1 MTGRDPADRATA
13 AGYPIAGSPRQTG
26 GVGAGHYPAGMQ
38 ARAGRRDQQQALR
51 PPDGSST
58 HPQVVRG
65 LRSWCS
71 AAVRALGAARTT
83 IDECNVYP
91 VPDADTGTN
100 LFLTMRAAASAV
112 GAAATRTGPSLTL
125 ASAAAELSHGALMGA
140 RGNSGVIVSQ
150 LLRGALDCLVERAD
164 ERGALTGGDL
174 AAGLHR
180 GADAA
185 YAAVAH
191 PVEGTILTVA
201 RAAAEAAGATTG
213 STWSEVAEAA
223 LAAARRALE
232 RTPEQL
238 PVLRDAH
245 VVDAGGMGLVV
256 LLEALVTSLGSD
268 DLDASWEPF
277 SLEPAPSCR
286 PESFGTGSGAYEVMF
301 LLDADEAAVTA
312 LRATLDRLGE
322 SLLVVGGAGLWH
334 VHVHTADPGAVV
346 EAGYDAGHA
355 HRVRITHLPGTAAP
369 PTARRA
375 LVAVAAGPGIAAL
388 LESSG
393 AVVVPGGPGARPS
406 TAEVLAGIRRA
417 GAAEVVVLPNDR
429 ASLEVA
435 EAAAALARPD
445 GVRVAVVP
453 TTASVQ
459 VLAAAAVHDDGHGFD
474 DDVVAMTSAAGLTR
488 HGGVTLAARDA
499 ITMAGPCREG
509 DVLGVVGGD
518 FAIVGDDLAV
528 TACGVADRM
537 LAAGGELV
545 TLLVGEHA
553 PPGLADAVV
562 AHVRRSRR
570 DVDTV
575 VYDGGQPRYPL
586 LIGVE

>member
-1 MTGRDPADRATA
+1 
-13 AGYPIAGSPRQTG
+13 
-26 GVGAGHYPAGMQ
+26 MQ
-38 ARAGRRDQQQALR
+38 ARAGGDEPVGQSSR
-51 PPDGSST
+51 PPDPTST
-58 HPQVVRG
+58 HAEVVRG

-71 AAVRALGAARTT
+71 AAVRALGAARTA

-100 LFLTMRAAASAV
+100 LFLTMRAAASAL
-112 GAAATRTGPSLTL
+112 GAAATRTGPALALT
-125 ASAAAELSHGALMGA
+125 SAAAELSHGALMGA

-150 LLRGALDCLVERAD
+150 LVRGALDCLVERAR
-164 ERGALTGGDL
+164 ERGALGAADL
-174 AAGLHR
+174 AAGLRR

-201 RAAAEAAGATTG
+201 RAAAEAAGAAAETG
-213 STWSEVAEAA
+213 STWSQVAEAA
-223 LAAARRALE
+223 LAAARGALE

-256 LLEALVTSLGSD
+256 LLEALVTSLGSAAD
-268 DLDASWEPF
+268 DGTEASWEPLP
-277 SLEPAPSCR
+277 LEPAPCSGPCTV
-286 PESFGTGSGAYEVMF
+286 EVGGSGVYEVMF
-301 LLDADEAAVTA
+301 LLDADDAAVTA
-312 LRATLDRLGE
+312 LRTTLDGLGE
-322 SLLVVGGAGLWH
+322 SLLVVGGTGLWH
-334 VHVHTADPGAVV
+334 IHVHTADPGAVV
-346 EAGYDAGHA
+346 EAGYAAGHA

-369 PTARRA
+369 RSPRRA

-393 AVVVPGGPGARPS
+393 AVVVPGSPGARPS
-406 TAEVLAGIRRA
+406 TGEVLAGIRGA
-417 GAAEVVVLPNDR
+417 GATEVVVLPNDR

-435 EAAAALARPD
+435 EAAAALARAD
-445 GVRVAVVP
+445 GMRVAVVP
-453 TTASVQ
+453 TTATVQ

-474 DDVVAMTSAAGLTR
+474 DDVVAMTSAGGLTR
-488 HGGVTLAARDA
+488 HGGVTVAVRDA

-509 DVLGVVGGD
+509 DALGVVGGD
-518 FAIVGDDLAV
+518 FAIVGQDLAA
-528 TACGVADRM
+528 TACGVVDRM

-545 TLLVGEHA
+545 TLLVGANA
-553 PPGLADAVV
+553 PDGLAQEVV
-562 AHVRRSRR
+562 AHVRATRR